1 MVRREDPTG
10 MSFERHPVNQLNA
23 AGAPDFVTIEA
34 RRLLDDAKAH
44 FEAETGRTLYPSQVE
59 MYLLETIAYMLSV
72 RGAQEQLAFENCFV
86 AYARS
91 QWLDTHGADRNTPR
105 LEATPATTTLRFST
119 DGPANVRIRIPDGTR
134 VADAAGQ
141 VQFMTRTIAFIEA
154 GQEQVDV
161 RAEATEPGAQANGF
175 PEGSLTAII
184 DPVAGVSAVTNLT
197 ETGGGAE
204 REGNDRYRARLALAF
219 ERIGDGLSRERY
231 VTDVL
236 GWNARCIDVAVIRP
250 RPGHVNIYPLMDTG
264 APNAE
269 ELASL
274 LAIFNTSNTHQG
286 DYIRTFA
293 PTAREFEVD
302 LTLTLSDPDAAQPVR
317 AAVQQ
322 VLDGWARRLGGY
334 VAPSELIRVAKAN
347 TGVVEVDIENL
358 DLTPVAETAWRKG
371 TIGDI
376 AEELV

>member
-1 MVRREDPTG
+1 MSSDAPV
-10 MSFERHPVNQLNA
+10 SFERHPVNQLNA

-105 LEATPATTTLRFST
+105 LEATPATTNLRFSV
-119 DGPANVRIRIPDGTR
+119 DGPANARIRIPNGTR

-154 GQEQVDV
+154 GREQVDV
-161 RAEATEPGAQANGF
+161 KAEATAPGAQANGF

-184 DPVAGVSAVTNLT
+184 DPVAGVSAVTSLS

-204 REGNDRYRARLALAF
+204 REGNVRYRARLALAF

-250 RPGHVNIYPLMDTG
+250 RPGHVNIHPLMDTG
-264 APNAE
+264 APNKE

-274 LAIFNTSNTHQG
+274 LAIFDTSNTHQG

-293 PTAREFEVD
+293 PIAHEFEVD
-302 LTLTLSDPDAAQPVR
+302 LTLTLSYPDAAQPVR
-317 AAVQQ
+317 QALQQ
-322 VLDGWARRLGGY
+322 VLDRWARTLGGY

-347 TGVVEVDIENL
+347 KGVIEADIA
-358 DLTPVAETAWRKG
+358 DLKLTKIADVAWRKG
-371 TIGDI
+371 TIGDV
-376 AEELV
+376 AVEVV

>member
-1 MVRREDPTG
+1 MSSDGAT
-10 MSFERHPVNQLNA
+10 SFERQPVNRLNA

-34 RRLLDDAKAH
+34 RRLLNDAKAH

-91 QWLDTHGADRNTPR
+91 QWLDTHGAERNTPR
-105 LEATPATTTLRFST
+105 LPATPATTTLRFST
-119 DGPANVRIRIPDGTR
+119 GGPANARIRIPAGTR
-134 VADAAGQ
+134 VADEAGQ
-141 VQFMTRTIAFIEA
+141 AQFMTTAVAFIEA
-154 GQEQVDV
+154 GEQQVDV
-161 RAEATEPGAQANGF
+161 RAAATEPGAQANGF
-175 PEGSLTAII
+175 AEGALSAII
-184 DPVAGVSAVTNLT
+184 DQVPGIAAVTSLS

-204 REGNDRYRARLALAF
+204 REDNDRYRARLALAF

-264 APNAE
+264 APNRE

-274 LAIFNTSNTHQG
+274 LTIFNTSNTHQG

-293 PTAREFEVD
+293 PIPHEFEVD
-302 LTLTLSDPDAAQPVR
+302 LSLTLSDPDAVRPVR

-322 VLDGWARRLGGY
+322 VLDGWARTLGGY

-347 TGVVEVDIENL
+347 TGVIEADI
-358 DLTPVAETAWRKG
+358 AELRLSRIADVAWRKG
-371 TIGDI
+371 TIGDV
-376 AEELV
+376 AVEVV